1 MKRRI
6 GMAVLVCLLLINVLT
21 GCGNKV
27 QANERK
33 VSETTAAERVSE
45 ISAWGEVKSNQ
56 EYQINIDFPAMVKGI
71 TVKEGD
77 WVKKGDVLAELDMTE
92 FNNQTAN
99 LENRI
104 SAGEEVLD
112 KTQQNTVGVEAQIA
126 QAQRNIKNA
135 EKDVNNYQI
144 LFNSGGIS
152 QEELDDYKMVLE
164 QKKTELQVL
173 NIQLEDIKRVN
184 SSTYIQQSNEIIA
197 MKNELQTYK
206 NKKNKE
212 YLKDGQL
219 ICYFENAVVKNLNV
233 KQGSLLGEAGTI
245 VMELVDLDAVY
256 VRAEVNEEFV
266 KYLSEDKTVRI
277 VPTKDMEINLSGKV
291 MSISSTA
298 VEKNG
303 NRIVIIQVAADDPN
317 RVLLPGYTADVY
329 FQAE

>member
-1 MKRRI
+1 MKRFI
-6 GMAVLVCLLLINVLT
+6 MLLLLCLLLINVLT
-21 GCGNKV
+21 GCDNKV
-27 QANERK
+27 QEDEK
-33 VSETTAAERVSE
+33 EVSETTVTARVSE
-45 ISAWGEVKSNQ
+45 ISAWGEVKSNK

-77 WVKKGDVLAELDMTE
+77 CVKKGNVLAELDMTE
-92 FNNQTAN
+92 FNNQISN

-104 SAGEEVLD
+104 SVSEEVLD

-126 QAQRNIKNA
+126 QAHRNIKNA
-135 EKDVNNYQI
+135 EHDVSNYQI

-152 QEELDDYKMVLE
+152 EEELNGYKMILE

-173 NIQLEDIKRVN
+173 NFQLDDIKRVN
-184 SSTYIQQSNEIIA
+184 SSTYIQQSNEIIT

-212 YLKDGQL
+212 YLKDGQI
-219 ICYFENAVVKNLNV
+219 ICHFEHAVVKNLNV
-233 KQGSLLGEAGTI
+233 KEGSLMGESGTNM
-245 VMELVDLDAVY
+245 MELVDLDNVY

-277 VPTKDMEINLSGKV
+277 VPTMNAEITLSGKIV
-291 MSISSTA
+291 NISSTA

-303 NRIVIIQVAADDPN
+303 NRIVIVQVAVDDPN